1 MAYLTKESMRGA
13 GSRHITMQRS
23 LAKSD
28 RTIINEASAFD
39 ADLTYDVFLSH
50 AIRDRTLVLGVKSRL
65 ELKDLSVY
73 VDWIDDAD
81 FDRTEVT
88 EKNARRLRR
97 RLRRCRSLIYLA
109 TNNASKSKWMPWELG
124 YFNGRNKGLIGVLP
138 VLDDPDEAF
147 EGQEFLGLYPVI
159 KALNTRAG
167 RVRLFVTETATDP
180 ILLARAIEPA
190 TS

>member
-1 MAYLTKESMRGA
+1 MAYLTKDSMRAA
-13 GSRHITMQRS
+13 GSRHITTQRS

-28 RTIINEASAFD
+28 RTIINEALAFD

-65 ELKDLSVY
+65 ELEDLSVY
-73 VDWIDDAD
+73 IDWIDDAD
-81 FDRTEVT
+81 LDRTEVT

-167 RVRLFVTETATDP
+167 RMRLFVTESGTDP
-180 ILLARAIEPA
+180 ILLARAIEPV
-190 TS
+190 S